1 MGFCVNK
8 GDYIKLV
15 YSEKETDAVKLAVNN
30 LRRDLMRVLDA
41 KINADVNLSM
51 KEIYVGT
58 ARVAEYAACCEEMP
72 KEAFTVKVEGGAL
85 YICGADRRGTIY
97 GIYDFCQHVLG
108 VSPWYFF
115 ADVPVKEKYGIDLP
129 EDYVKTDYP
138 SVEYRGIFI
147 NDEEEL
153 EHWVQR
159 YMGEE
164 TIGVKTYEHIF
175 ELLLRL
181 KLNYIWPAMHVNSFN
196 IKRENGALAHRMG
209 MVVGT
214 SHCDMLMRSNN
225 REWKPWIA
233 KKGYEGIEYDYSI
246 PGRNREVLQE
256 YWRESVEQNKDFE
269 VSYTLGM
276 RGIHDSGFEVRG
288 LEGKTG
294 EELLKAKIELL
305 SDVMTYQYEM
315 LGDVLKR
322 DTQKNFVPY
331 KEVLELYDNGLEVP
345 EDMTLIWVNDNYGYV
360 RRYPGEK
367 EKQRKGG
374 NGIYFHNSYWAP
386 PGNSYLFICSIPMA
400 HTRNELKKAYEEGIR
415 KLWVTNF
422 GAIKPLEQQLSFYA
436 AYAWEAGR
444 QGAETEDEVLFLENW
459 INETFSGNYGKQL
472 APLLVEF
479 DQLTNVR
486 KVEHMDS
493 DVFSQVSYGDEG
505 AGRLHRY
512 EAIFDVVNR
521 IHGAL
526 PRPERDAFF
535 QMVGMKVHA
544 AYYTYAMYYYADRS
558 VLCMKQERAA
568 AAKKYTALSL
578 EYDHARRSMLY
589 YYNHVMSNGKWN
601 GMVTPEDFPP
611 PRANMHPAAMPPLYM
626 PQKELRLSV
635 WGGEEGLTFVTAKKK
650 WFELS
655 NMGEGEILCKI
666 KAPGYLK
673 LESEGFEESV
683 IGVNGESHVFVGSV
697 TGDCRF
703 VLSVDF
709 GKITGNRR
717 DMIEIYDMD
726 NSMSM
731 QLSVEVIFGFDKEKH
746 VEEDGIVVVEAQD
759 YEGECVPHG
768 FAQIAGLGRGRGSLL
783 EGRTADSA
791 VTYRVNLRTAG
802 EHMLELHRFPTLNSV
817 GRLRIGVS
825 VDNGEV
831 QVLESFTNDEHK
843 GNWKYNVQ
851 NNVDKISLQL
861 PFMGAGEHEICFH
874 VMDRYVAFS
883 RFVIY
888 TAPRKEVSLV
898 YAFADQT
905 LPREWDLQGFVKN
918 FYGEEAASL
927 APRPVLYLPVERKGD
942 TLGLEDVSV
951 HPRWYGSRVTPE
963 YFLESGKSI
972 FGEEEGAVTID
983 MAAALA
989 CTEYASLSGSGWLY
1003 CNSPSHGES
1012 GLAMYIREEGQRFEV
1027 ENAPKLSYKIG
1038 VHGGTYRLWIRAFFW
1053 DRDASHF
1060 AIGVDG
1066 KVYEEKELYRGKM
1079 IWSYSSEN
1087 VWKWIPALELELAPG
1102 EHTLEV
1108 YALSSRLRLEQL
1120 YITAGDELPPANA

>member
-1 MGFCVNK
+1 MSYCINK

-15 YSEKETDAVKLAVNN
+15 CSEKETDAVKYAVNN

-41 KINADVNLSM
+41 KINADVNQPM

-58 ARVAEYAACCEEMP
+58 ARVADYAACCHGQP
-72 KEAFTVKVEGGAL
+72 KEAFTIKVEGEAL

-97 GIYDFCQHVLG
+97 GIYDFCQYVLG

-115 ADVPVKEKYGIDLP
+115 ADVPVREKAFVELP
-129 EDYVKTDYP
+129 EGYEKWDYP
-138 SVEYRGIFI
+138 SIEYRGIFI

-196 IKRENGALAHRMG
+196 IKQENGALANRMG
-209 MVVGT
+209 IVVGT

-225 REWKPWIA
+225 REWRPWIA
-233 KKGYEGIEYDYSI
+233 KKGYEGVEYDYSI
-246 PGRNREVLQE
+246 PGRNREILQE

-294 EELLKAKIELL
+294 EELLQAKIQLL
-305 SDVMTYQYEM
+305 TDVMTYQYEM
-315 LGDVLKR
+315 LGDVLQKK
-322 DTQKNFVPY
+322 TQMNFVPY

-367 EKQRKGG
+367 EKTRKGG

-386 PGNSYLFICSIPMA
+386 PGNSYLFICSIPLA

-444 QGAETEDEVLFLENW
+444 EDGETEDEKLFLENW
-459 INETFSGNYGKQL
+459 INQTFSGNYGKAL

-486 KVEHMDS
+486 KLEHMDS

-512 EAIFDVVNR
+512 EEIFETINR
-521 IHGAL
+521 IHNAL
-526 PRPERDAFF
+526 PKQERDAFF

-558 VLCMKQERAA
+558 VLCMKQERNSAA
-568 AAKKYTALSL
+568 RKYTDLSL

-611 PRANMHPAAMPPLYM
+611 PRTNMHPAAMPPLSI
-626 PQKELRLSV
+626 PEKELRLAV
-635 WGGEEGLTFVTAKKK
+635 WGGEEKLCFVTGKKK

-655 NMGEGEILCKI
+655 NAGEGEILCKI
-666 KAPGYLK
+666 KAPSYLK
-673 LESEGFEESV
+673 MQCNGFEESV
-683 IGVNGESHVFVGSV
+683 GTANGENHVFVGSV
-697 TGDCRF
+697 AEDCRF
-703 VLSVDF
+703 VIWVDYAQ
-709 GKITGNRR
+709 ISENRN
-717 DMIEIYDMD
+717 DVIEIYDMD
-726 NSMSM
+726 NSVAM
-731 QLSVEVIFGFDKEKH
+731 QLPVEVLCGFDGMLH
-746 VEEDGIVVVEAQD
+746 VEEDGILVVEASA
-759 YEGECVPHG
+759 YEGDTRPDG
-768 FAQIAGLGRGRGSLL
+768 FVEIAGLGRGKGSIL
-783 EGRTADSA
+783 EGRAAESI
-791 VTYRVNLRTAG
+791 VSYRVTLRSPG
-802 EHMLELHRFPTLNSV
+802 EHVLELHRFPTLNSV

-825 VDNGEV
+825 VDDGDV
-831 QVLESFTNDEHK
+831 LILESITGDEHK
-843 GNWKYNVQ
+843 GNWKSNVQ
-851 NNVDKISLQL
+851 NNVDKISLRL
-861 PFMGAGEHEICFH
+861 PFLGAGEHRICFH
-874 VMDRYVAFS
+874 VMDKYVAFS

-888 TAPRKEVSLV
+888 TGVCKEASLV
-898 YAFADQT
+898 YDFENQS
-905 LPREWDLQGFVKN
+905 LPKEWDLQGFVKT
-918 FYGEEAASL
+918 FYGEEAAKL
-927 APRPVLYLPVERKGD
+927 QPRPVLYLPQVRKGD
-942 TLGLEDVSV
+942 TLGLEDVSIS
-951 HPRWYGSRVTPE
+951 PQWYGSKVMPQ
-963 YFLESGKSI
+963 YFLEQGQSI
-972 FGEEEGAVTID
+972 FGEGDAVQID
-983 MAAALA
+983 MASALA
-989 CTEYASLSGSGWLY
+989 CSEYASMEGSGWLY
-1003 CNSPSHGES
+1003 CNSPSYGES
-1012 GLAMYIREEGQRFEV
+1012 GLAMYIREEGLRFAV
-1027 ENAPKLSYKIG
+1027 EEAPKLRYKIA
-1038 VHGGTYRLWIRAFFW
+1038 VHGGKYRIWIRSFCW
-1053 DRDASHF
+1053 GNDASKF
-1060 AIGVDG
+1060 ALAVDG
-1066 KVYEEKELYRGKM
+1066 RVFEEKELYQGKS
-1079 IWSYSSEN
+1079 IWTYSSEN
-1087 VWKWIPALELELAPG
+1087 VWKWIPALELELEAG

-1108 YALSSRLRLEQL
+1108 YALSSRLRMEQI
-1120 YITAGDELPPANA
+1120 YITAGEELPPVKA